1 MDITIDNRLDQFRM
15 MLVDRGRSDRTAK
28 IYSDQMRRMH
38 MWRSTPAY
46 AHGAEA
52 DDIARWIN
60 QGRESGDSAAT
71 TRQKLAAAR
80 AYLVWA
86 GEDLGPLGDYK
97 APPLPA
103 PAPHPL
109 PGGMADVAKM
119 IDHVAGGGWSD
130 RPWLRHA
137 IALGGYAGLR
147 ISESR
152 SLKWGSVDFNRGELV
167 VRGKGDKTRVVPMSD
182 KLRVILTVVPER
194 NSRDTLICWGVS
206 DSVVRKCI
214 SQVAYDVGLNDV
226 SSHDLRATFATELY
240 RKTGDVVMVSKLLGH
255 ASIATTQAYLGF
267 DQDIAAAAVN
277 AL

>member
-1 MDITIDNRLDQFRM
+1 MDTMIDTHLDQFRM
-15 MLVDRGRSDRTAK
+15 MLVDRGRSDKTAK
-28 IYSDQMRRMH
+28 IYHDQMRRMH
-38 MWRSTPAY
+38 AWRSTPAY
-46 AHGAEA
+46 NRGAAA

-60 QGRESGDSAAT
+60 QGRADGDSAAT

-80 AYLVWA
+80 AYLQWT

-109 PGGMADVAKM
+109 PGGMTDIARMIEKAD
-119 IDHVAGGGWSD
+119 SPPST
-130 RPWLRHA
+130 RPWLRYA

-147 ISESR
+147 VSESI
-152 SLKWGSVDFNRGELV
+152 SIPWSQVDFNRGELII
-167 VRGKGDKTRVVPMSD
+167 RGKGDKTRVVPMSD
-182 KLRVILTVVPER
+182 KLRAILHAAPER
-194 NSRDTLICWGVS
+194 HNGSSMVCWGVS
-206 DSVVRKCI
+206 DSVARKAI

-226 SSHDLRATFATELY
+226 SSHDLRATFATSLY
-240 RKTGDVVMVSKLLGH
+240 KKTGDVVMVSKLLGH

-267 DQDIAAAAVN
+267 DQEIAAAAVN